1 MVTHDTIS
9 ASYCDRVIVMKDGK
23 IFTELKNSGNRK
35 EFFVE
40 LLGVLKELGGQAT
53 VTEL

>member
-35 EFFVE
+35 GFFDE
-40 LLGVLKELGGQAT
+40 LLGVLKELGGDGNDN
-53 VTEL
+53 E